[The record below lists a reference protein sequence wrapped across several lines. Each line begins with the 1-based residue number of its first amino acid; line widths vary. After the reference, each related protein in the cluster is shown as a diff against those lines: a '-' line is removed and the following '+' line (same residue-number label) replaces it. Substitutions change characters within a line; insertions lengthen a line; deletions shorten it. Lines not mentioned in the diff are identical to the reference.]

1 MLRLSPTHRSKISA
15 HGEAT
20 YPLECCG
27 FLLGREDDGVKVVV
41 ETVRAMNARDDS
53 PQNRYLIEPDEFRR
67 AEQLAAEKALD
78 IIGFYHSHPDVAARP
93 SQFDRDHAWPW
104 YSYVIV
110 SVQQGRAVEMF
121 SWQLL
126 DPDEPFAEEPI
137 Q

>member
-1 MLRLSPTHRSKISA
+1 MVRLPAAHRSEISA

-27 FLLGREDDGVKVVV
+27 FLLGSEIDGVKVVA
-41 ETVRAMNARDDS
+41 ETLPAMNARDDS
-53 PQNRYLIEPDEFRR
+53 PQNRYLIVPDEFRR
-67 AEQLAAEKALD
+67 AEQLAASKELD

-110 SVQQGRAVEMF
+110 SVVKGRAVEMF
-121 SWQLL
+121 SWQVL